1 MRKSIAIIIALIAAF
16 GMLMVTTGCSGTYSY
31 RSAPVRKGPPP
42 PWAPAH
48 GARAKHHYR
57 YYPGAQVYYD
67 SGRRLYFYL
76 SAGTWRSGS
85 RLPVSISIS
94 GSYVSLEMDV
104 DTPYKFHKDVI
115 KHHPPGKMK
124 KQEKGPPGKGKG
136 KGKGKKR
143 Y

>member
-1 MRKSIAIIIALIAAF
+1 
-16 GMLMVTTGCSGTYSY
+16 
-31 RSAPVRKGPPP
+31 
-42 PWAPAH
+42 
-48 GARAKHHYR
+48 
-57 YYPGAQVYYD
+57 
-67 SGRRLYFYL
+67 
-76 SAGTWRSGS
+76 
-85 RLPVSISIS
+85 
-94 GSYVSLEMDV
+94 MDV